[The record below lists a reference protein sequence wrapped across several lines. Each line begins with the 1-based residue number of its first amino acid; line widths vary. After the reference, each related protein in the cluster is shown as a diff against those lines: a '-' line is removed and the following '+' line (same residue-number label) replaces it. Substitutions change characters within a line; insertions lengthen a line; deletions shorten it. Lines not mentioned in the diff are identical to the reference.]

1 MHLLNLVHQSG
12 AGAQQPRF
20 ASASVLLLLPGEAF
34 VQTLTACYC
43 PCCLPFVCLQ
53 CLVCC
58 FHTIVLL
65 LQASDG
71 TTTMAQQLPKAL
83 QQLVQDKVSCDRVP
97 DAYRVIAVAQKQQLQ
112 QQQAVVKAQRQ
123 QLKRQQTVVKAQ
135 QQQLEQQEQLQ
146 GENVQLRQEVGDLQ
160 ARLVA
165 ALEQLGSQE
174 GPMPS

>member
-1 MHLLNLVHQSG
+1 M
-12 AGAQQPRF
+12 
-20 ASASVLLLLPGEAF
+20 
-34 VQTLTACYC
+34 
-43 PCCLPFVCLQ
+43 
-53 CLVCC
+53 
-58 FHTIVLL
+58 LL

-146 GENVQLRQEVGDLQ
+146 GDNVQLRQEVGDLQ

-174 GPMPS
+174 GPRPLLAISTPSAPVSMPCLFWQLVDPCVGWAWGVPPLCARCASIAAECWSCCCVETCL